1 MEYGII
7 FKGDTTPLAHEL
19 SEALASLGLIN
30 KTTDTLTD
38 ELLTALNTYRRSN
51 RLSVLDFCDPVALRT
66 LGIEARGDELIFI
79 ARYVGTAGKTE
90 LEYYDLAA
98 EIVSE
103 SRNLGIT
110 PTEAAARRSLGEY
123 SEDIP
128 LSAMLAT
135 VLAFVNQ

>member
-7 FKGDTTPLAHEL
+7 FKGDTTPLAYEL
-19 SEALASLGLIN
+19 SEALSALGLIN
-30 KTTDTLTD
+30 KKTNALTD
-38 ELLTALNTYRRSN
+38 ELLSALNTYRQSN

-66 LGIEARGDELIFI
+66 LGIEARGDELLFI
-79 ARYVGTAGKTE
+79 ARYVSSAGKTE

-103 SRNLGIT
+103 SQNLGIS
-110 PTEAAARRSLGEY
+110 PTEATARRSTTEY
-123 SEDIP
+123 SDDIP
-128 LSAMLAT
+128 ISAMLAT